1 MCSEFKYPKI
11 LICFKAPLGLP
22 RFPLEERDWRVVAV
36 EKP

>member
-11 LICFKAPLGLP
+11 LIFLKAPLGLP
-22 RFPLEERDWRVVAV
+22 RFPLDRDWRVVAV